1 MQKLKSLI
9 DRGLT
14 ATATLWPS
22 VRVCYEWLHRAA
34 TILKTEGTSGAKVR
48 AHLGGL
54 VGAMVR
60 YRSRARE
67 LSGAVDHFHKVTRSY
82 WPALFACY
90 DTPDLPRTNNSLEQ
104 LFGSHRYHERRATG
118 RKVASPA
125 LVLRGSARLIAAV
138 ATRHRMFTAM
148 DLAQAYAHRWQRLR
162 STLEERRRR
171 RVQRGRF
178 RRDPKAYLQRL
189 EAELTQ
195 LALPS

>member
-1 MQKLKSLI
+1 MKSLI

-14 ATATLWPS
+14 ATAALWPS
-22 VRVCYEWLHRAA
+22 IRTCYGWVRRAA
-34 TILKTEGTSGAKVR
+34 TILKAEGVAGAKVR
-48 AHLGGL
+48 ARLGGL
-54 VGAMVR
+54 LAAMVR
-60 YRSRARE
+60 YRHRARE
-67 LSGAVDHFHKVTRSY
+67 LSGAVHHFHKVTRSY

-90 DTPDLPRTNNSLEQ
+90 DIPDLPRTNNGLEQ

-138 ATRHRMFTAM
+138 ATRQRPFTAE
-148 DLAQAYAHRWQRLR
+148 DLAQADSHRWQRLR
-162 STLEERRRR
+162 SALDDRRQR
-171 RVQRGRF
+171 RVKRSRF
-178 RRDPKAYLQRL
+178 RRDPKVYLRRL

>member
-1 MQKLKSLI
+1 MKSLI

-14 ATATLWPS
+14 ATAALWPS
-22 VRVCYEWLHRAA
+22 IRTCYGWVRRAA
-34 TILKTEGTSGAKVR
+34 TILKAEEVGGPKVR
-48 AHLGGL
+48 TRLGRL
-54 VGAMVR
+54 VAAMVR
-60 YRSRARE
+60 YRRHARE
-67 LSGAVDHFHKVTRSY
+67 LSGAVDHFRKVTRSY

-90 DTPDLPRTNNSLEQ
+90 DTPDLPRTNNGLEQ

-138 ATRHRMFTAM
+138 ATRQRTFTAS
-148 DLAQAYAHRWQRLR
+148 DLAQADSQSWQRLR
-162 STLEERRRR
+162 LALDERRRR

-178 RRDPKAYLQRL
+178 RRDPKGYLRRL